1 MSGQEDGVRDYL
13 TGRELPYGDD
23 EYIRQAV
30 ERVLVEGK
38 GIPAPW
44 IEVDLKFP
52 IELCGERQEGRLDL
66 LVRCSGRPFMA
77 LKCTRG
83 SLVTREREALAA
95 SRLAFESQ
103 VPLTVVTNGEDAELL
118 DTASG
123 KVLGR
128 GLAAIPTRAEAEAR
142 LAALPETSLPPGRR
156 VMEERIY
163 LAYQT
168 FQCPAECNLPPS

>member
-1 MSGQEDGVRDYL
+1 MFGPEESVRDYL

-30 ERVLVEGK
+30 ERMLVEDK
-38 GIPAPW
+38 GFPARQ

-52 IELCGERQEGRLDL
+52 IELCGERREGRLDL
-66 LVRCSGRPFMA
+66 LVRSAGRPFMA

-83 SLVTREREALAA
+83 SLVTREREALAS
-95 SRLAFESQ
+95 SRLAFQSQ

-128 GLAAIPTRAEAEAR
+128 GLAAIPTLAEAKTR
-142 LAALPETSLPPGRR
+142 LAALPELPLPLERR
-156 VMEERIY
+156 IREERIY

-168 FQCPAECNLPPS
+168 FQCPAECDLPQV